1 MVALSSEYMEVLK
14 KVIEERYVPFLP
26 ELLGRGKLSVKDQ
39 QTKQVS
45 RGFSA
50 FVLHK
55 LLNVDPKSAASHV
68 FDDYNDNGIDA
79 FYYDEKEETIYL
91 LQSKLKKSEDFS
103 QTEAENFAQGVR
115 LFCNGSFDQFNENF
129 LKLRE
134 EIQNAMENCSHIK
147 LVVAYTGNAVSAHAE
162 SVFSRLFNDTSFDEE
177 RLVKE
182 IFYFDSGHV
191 TSHLLREQ
199 ENPKIDIKLSFLK
212 YDKFEV
218 PRKTYFGVVKLKD
231 LIDLHGIYGNSMY
244 HRNIRYYLGSTK
256 SGVNSSIKD
265 TLESSAN
272 LFFYLNNGITAI
284 CENVYPKNA
293 NSSGRLLKV
302 TDFSIINGAQTV
314 ATAYEFSQEHPDV
327 SLEDAKVML
336 TLIKT
341 GLDREFGKQVT
352 KSRNHQ
358 NPVNLSAFA
367 ALDDNQE
374 KLRKEMAMIEINYHY
389 RSEIKIDFDERN
401 ISRDDAFKGLAMLKE
416 DSRLPSLIKLDIARI
431 SNPSSLEYKD
441 VFNENLS
448 GVFVVNSV
456 RCYKRFYELMS
467 GAQAQARGY
476 ERLIY
481 KHGFFVMLYV
491 FIKKFR
497 GLIGS
502 PNLIDWHDQT
512 IANIFSY
519 EFDELRQQCFDLA
532 LSFSLNNK
540 GPLSFFRSQSDTIP
554 FLVDLMVRNYALDSD
569 VAVIRMKNNV
579 SHIVGR
585 EQNPE
590 RYPREKL
597 IKYLS
602 SKAPQLGG

>member
-147 LVVAYTGNAVSAHAE
+147 LVVAYTGNAVSAHAA
-162 SVFSRLFNDTSFDEE
+162 SIFSRLFNDTSFDEE
-177 RLVKE
+177 RLDKE
-182 IFYFDSGHV
+182 VFYFNSSHV
-191 TSHLLREQ
+191 TSHLLKEQ
-199 ENPKIDIKLSFLK
+199 ENPRIDVRLSFLK
-212 YDKFEV
+212 YDKFEE

-231 LIDLHGIYGNSMY
+231 LIDLHGIHGNSIY

-265 TLESSAN
+265 TLGSGSN
-272 LFFYLNNGITAI
+272 TFFYLNNGITAI
-284 CENVYPKNA
+284 CERVEPKN
-293 NSSGRLLKV
+293 SGSGGKFLKI
-302 TDFSIINGAQTV
+302 TGFSIINGAQTV
-314 ATAYEFSQEHPDV
+314 ATSHEFSLERPDV

-336 TLIKT
+336 TLIQA
-341 GLDREFGKQVT
+341 GSDREFGKQVT

-358 NPVNLSAFA
+358 NPVGLSAFA

-374 KLRKEMAMIEINYHY
+374 RLRKEMAMIDINYHY
-389 RSEIKIDFDERN
+389 RAEIKIDFDEKS
-401 ISRDDAFKGLAMLKE
+401 ITRDDALRGLAMLKD

-431 SNPSSLEYKD
+431 ANPASSEYKD
-441 VFNENLS
+441 IFNSSLS
-448 GVFVVNSV
+448 GVYVANAV
-456 RCYKRFYELMS
+456 RCYKKFHDLML
-467 GAQAQARGY
+467 QAQADYKGY
-476 ERLIY
+476 EKLVY
-481 KHGFFVMLYV
+481 KHAFFVILYV

-497 GLIGS
+497 NFIGG
-502 PNLIDWHDQT
+502 PNLIDWQSES
-512 IANIFSY
+512 IENVFSY
-519 EFDELRQQCFDLA
+519 EFDQLRQQCSDLA
-532 LSFSLNNK
+532 SASHLNGK
-540 GPLSFFRSQSDTIP
+540 GPLAFFRSQSDVIP
-554 FLVDLMVRNYALDSD
+554 FLIELMVRNYELDSD
-569 VAVIRMKNNV
+569 PAVPSLKNNV
-579 SHIVGR
+579 SHMVGK